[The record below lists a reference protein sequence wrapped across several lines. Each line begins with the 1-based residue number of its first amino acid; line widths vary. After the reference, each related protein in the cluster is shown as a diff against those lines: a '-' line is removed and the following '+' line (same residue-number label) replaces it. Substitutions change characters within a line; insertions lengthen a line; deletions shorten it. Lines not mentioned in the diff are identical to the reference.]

1 MIHNIGKR
9 VIIMSMYTNPNADTF
24 TSSAQNHAHCLHH
37 LELSVNASL
46 QREDGTN
53 LCVDAD
59 FEVDAFAR
67 LLLWRQEHCTMQ
79 QLSVAQLDELLCW
92 IMQKLKIEAQIASY
106 LAEHPEGATSFS
118 PETLESVRSKAQY
131 LYWHLLVLY
140 EDGTVQQLSGQDSLP
155 SWLNELV
162 QKLMTYIPEE
172 NSSHKN

>member
-1 MIHNIGKR
+1 
-9 VIIMSMYTNPNADTF
+9 MSMYTNPNADTF
-24 TSSAQNHAHCLHH
+24 TSSAQNHAPCLHH

-59 FEVDAFAR
+59 FEVDAFAQ

-79 QLSVAQLDELLCW
+79 QLSLAQLDELLCW
-92 IMQKLKIEAQIASY
+92 IMKELQLEKQIAG
-106 LAEHPEGATSFS
+106 HPEDATVIS
-118 PETLESVRSKAQY
+118 PEVQESLRGKAQY

-140 EDGTVQQLSGQDSLP
+140 ENGTVRQISGQDNLP

-172 NSSHKN
+172 IISHKN

>member
-1 MIHNIGKR
+1 MP
-9 VIIMSMYTNPNADTF
+9 MYTNPNADTF
-24 TSSAQNHAHCLHH
+24 ACNALNHVSRLHH
-37 LELSVNASL
+37 LEFSVNASL
-46 QREDGTN
+46 RREDGTN

-92 IMQKLKIEAQIASY
+92 IMQELQLEKRIM
-106 LAEHPEGATSFS
+106 EHPKGATVIS
-118 PETLESVRSKAQY
+118 PEVQESLRGKAQY

-140 EDGTVQQLSGQDSLP
+140 EDGTVRQISGQDSLP

-162 QKLMTYIPEE
+162 QKLMTYIPEKP
-172 NSSHKN
+172 SSYKN

>member
-1 MIHNIGKR
+1 
-9 VIIMSMYTNPNADTF
+9 MSMYNTPNADTF
-24 TSSAQNHAHCLHH
+24 TSSAQNLAPRLHH

-67 LLLWRQEHCTMQ
+67 LLLWQQEHCTMQ

-92 IMQKLKIEAQIASY
+92 IMQELQLEKKIMEHLK
-106 LAEHPEGATSFS
+106 GATVISS
-118 PETLESVRSKAQY
+118 ESLESLQGKAQY

-140 EDGTVQQLSGQDSLP
+140 EDGTVRQISGQGSLP

-172 NSSHKN
+172 TGPRKN

>member
-1 MIHNIGKR
+1 MP
-9 VIIMSMYTNPNADTF
+9 MYNNPNADTF
-24 TSSAQNHAHCLHH
+24 TSSAQNHTSHLHH
-37 LELSVNASL
+37 LELSINASL

-79 QLSVAQLDELLCW
+79 QLSVAQLDELLRW
-92 IMQKLKIEAQIASY
+92 IMQKLKIEAQIAFY
-106 LAEHPEGATSFS
+106 LAEHPEGAASFS
-118 PETLESVRSKAQY
+118 PETLESLRGKAQY

-140 EDGTVQQLSGQDSLP
+140 EDGTVRQVSGQDSLL

-172 NSSHKN
+172 TGSHKN

>member
-1 MIHNIGKR
+1 MP
-9 VIIMSMYTNPNADTF
+9 MYANPNADTF
-24 TSSAQNHAHCLHH
+24 TSSAQNHAPRLHH

-79 QLSVAQLDELLCW
+79 QLSVAQLDELLRW
-92 IMQKLKIEAQIASY
+92 IMQELQLEKRIM
-106 LAEHPEGATSFS
+106 EHSKGATVIS
-118 PETLESVRSKAQY
+118 PEVQESLRGKAQY

-140 EDGTVQQLSGQDSLP
+140 EDGTVRQISGQDSLP

-162 QKLMTYIPEE
+162 QKLMTYIPEKP
-172 NSSHKN
+172 SSYKN

>member
-1 MIHNIGKR
+1 MP
-9 VIIMSMYTNPNADTF
+9 MYNNPNADTF
-24 TSSAQNHAHCLHH
+24 TSSDQNHAHRLHH

-67 LLLWRQEHCTMQ
+67 LLLWRQAHCTMQ
-79 QLSVAQLDELLCW
+79 QLSVAQLDELLRW
-92 IMQKLKIEAQIASY
+92 IMQELQLEKKIM
-106 LAEHPEGATSFS
+106 EHPKGATVIS
-118 PETLESVRSKAQY
+118 PTVQESLRGKAQY

-140 EDGTVQQLSGQDSLP
+140 EDGTVQQISGQDSLP

-162 QKLMTYIPEE
+162 QKLMTYIPEKP
-172 NSSHKN
+172 NSYKN

>member
-1 MIHNIGKR
+1 MIHNIRKR
-9 VIIMSMYTNPNADTF
+9 FIIMPMYNNPNADTF
-24 TSSAQNHAHCLHH
+24 TSSTQKHTSHLHH
-37 LELSVNASL
+37 LELSINASL
-46 QREDGTN
+46 QREDGTD

-79 QLSVAQLDELLCW
+79 QLSVAQLNELLCW
-92 IMQKLKIEAQIASY
+92 IMQELQLEKKIMEHLK
-106 LAEHPEGATSFS
+106 GATVISS
-118 PETLESVRSKAQY
+118 ESLESLRGNAQY

-140 EDGTVQQLSGQDSLP
+140 EDGTVRQISGQDSLP

-172 NSSHKN
+172 ISSHKN

>member
-1 MIHNIGKR
+1 
-9 VIIMSMYTNPNADTF
+9 MSMYNTPNADTF
-24 TSSAQNHAHCLHH
+24 TSSDQNLAPRLHH

-46 QREDGTN
+46 RREDGTN

-59 FEVDAFAR
+59 FEEDAFAR
-67 LLLWRQEHCTMQ
+67 LLLWRQAHCTMQ

-92 IMQKLKIEAQIASY
+92 SMQELQLEKKIMEHLK
-106 LAEHPEGATSFS
+106 GATAISS
-118 PETLESVRSKAQY
+118 ESLESLQGKAQY

-140 EDGTVQQLSGQDSLP
+140 EDGTVRQISGQDSLP

-172 NSSHKN
+172 IISHKN

>member
-1 MIHNIGKR
+1 
-9 VIIMSMYTNPNADTF
+9 MSMYTNPNADTF
-24 TSSAQNHAHCLHH
+24 TSSAQNHAPRLHH

-46 QREDGTN
+46 QREDGTP

-79 QLSVAQLDELLCW
+79 QLSVAQLDELLRW
-92 IMQKLKIEAQIASY
+92 IMQKLKIEAQITFY

-118 PETLESVRSKAQY
+118 PEKLESLRSKAQY

-140 EDGTVQQLSGQDSLP
+140 EDGTVRQISGQGSLP

-162 QKLMTYIPEE
+162 QQLMTYIPEE
-172 NSSHKN
+172 TGSHKN

>member
-1 MIHNIGKR
+1 MP
-9 VIIMSMYTNPNADTF
+9 MYNTPNADTF
-24 TSSAQNHAHCLHH
+24 TSSAQNHAPRLHH

-46 QREDGTN
+46 RREDGTN

-79 QLSVAQLDELLCW
+79 QLSVAQLDELLWW
-92 IMQKLKIEAQIASY
+92 IMQELQLEKRIM
-106 LAEHPEGATSFS
+106 EHPKGATVIS
-118 PETLESVRSKAQY
+118 PEVQESLRGKAQY

-140 EDGTVQQLSGQDSLP
+140 EDGTVQQISGQDSLP

-162 QKLMTYIPEE
+162 QKLMTYIPEKP
-172 NSSHKN
+172 SSYKN

>member
-9 VIIMSMYTNPNADTF
+9 VIIMPMYTNPNADTF
-24 TSSAQNHAHCLHH
+24 ACNALNHVSRLHH
-37 LELSVNASL
+37 LEFSVNASL
-46 QREDGTN
+46 RREDGTN

-92 IMQKLKIEAQIASY
+92 IMQELQLEKRIM
-106 LAEHPEGATSFS
+106 EHPKGATVIS
-118 PETLESVRSKAQY
+118 PEVQESLRGKAQY

-140 EDGTVQQLSGQDSLP
+140 EDGTVRQISGQDSLP

-162 QKLMTYIPEE
+162 QKLMTYIPEKP
-172 NSSHKN
+172 SAYKN

>member
-1 MIHNIGKR
+1 
-9 VIIMSMYTNPNADTF
+9 MSMYTNPNADMF
-24 TSSAQNHAHCLHH
+24 ACNAQNHTSHLHH

-79 QLSVAQLDELLCW
+79 QLSVTQLDELLRW

-118 PETLESVRSKAQY
+118 PETLESVRSKTQY

-140 EDGTVQQLSGQDSLP
+140 EDGTVQQISGQDNLP

-172 NSSHKN
+172 TGSHKN

>member
-1 MIHNIGKR
+1 
-9 VIIMSMYTNPNADTF
+9 MSMYTNPKADMFACNAQ
-24 TSSAQNHAHCLHH
+24 SHAPRLHH

-46 QREDGTN
+46 QREDGTP

-92 IMQKLKIEAQIASY
+92 IMQELKIEAQIASY
-106 LAEHPEGATSFS
+106 LAEHPEGATIFS
-118 PETLESVRSKAQY
+118 PETLESLRGKTQY

-140 EDGTVQQLSGQDSLP
+140 EDGTVRQISGQDSLP

-172 NSSHKN
+172 TGSHKD

>member
-1 MIHNIGKR
+1 
-9 VIIMSMYTNPNADTF
+9 MSMYNTPNADTF

-59 FEVDAFAR
+59 FEVDAFTR

-92 IMQKLKIEAQIASY
+92 IMQELQLEKRIM
-106 LAEHPEGATSFS
+106 EHPKGATAISS
-118 PETLESVRSKAQY
+118 ESLESLQGKAQY

-140 EDGTVQQLSGQDSLP
+140 EDGTVRQISGQGNLP

-162 QKLMTYIPEE
+162 QKLMTYIPEKP
-172 NSSHKN
+172 SSYKN

>member
-9 VIIMSMYTNPNADTF
+9 VIIMPMYNNPNADMF
-24 TSSAQNHAHCLHH
+24 ACNAQNHTSHLHH

-46 QREDGTN
+46 RREDGTN

-92 IMQKLKIEAQIASY
+92 IIQELQLEKQI
-106 LAEHPEGATSFS
+106 AEHPEGATIFS
-118 PETLESVRSKAQY
+118 PETLESLRGKTQY

-140 EDGTVQQLSGQDSLP
+140 EDGTVQQISGQDSLP

-172 NSSHKN
+172 TGSRKN

>member
-1 MIHNIGKR
+1 
-9 VIIMSMYTNPNADTF
+9 MSMYNTPNADTF
-24 TSSAQNHAHCLHH
+24 TSSAQNLAPRLHH
-37 LELSVNASL
+37 LELSVNATL
-46 QREDGTN
+46 RREDGTN

-79 QLSVAQLDELLCW
+79 QLSVAQLDELLRW
-92 IMQKLKIEAQIASY
+92 IMQELQLEKRIM
-106 LAEHPEGATSFS
+106 EHPKGATVIS
-118 PETLESVRSKAQY
+118 PEVQESLRGKAQY

-140 EDGTVQQLSGQDSLP
+140 EDGTVRQISGQGSLP

-172 NSSHKN
+172 TGSRKN

>member
-1 MIHNIGKR
+1 MP
-9 VIIMSMYTNPNADTF
+9 MYNNPNADTF
-24 TSSAQNHAHCLHH
+24 TSSAQNHTSHLHH
-37 LELSVNASL
+37 LELSINASL

-92 IMQKLKIEAQIASY
+92 IMKELQLEKQIAG
-106 LAEHPEGATSFS
+106 HPEDATVIS
-118 PETLESVRSKAQY
+118 PEVQESLRGKAQY

-140 EDGTVQQLSGQDSLP
+140 EDGTVRQISGQDNLP
-155 SWLNELV
+155 SWLNVLV

-172 NSSHKN
+172 TGSRKN

>member
-1 MIHNIGKR
+1 MP
-9 VIIMSMYTNPNADTF
+9 MYTNPNADTF
-24 TSSAQNHAHCLHH
+24 ACNALNHVSRLHH
-37 LELSVNASL
+37 LEFSVNASL
-46 QREDGTN
+46 RREDGTN

-92 IMQKLKIEAQIASY
+92 IMQELQLEKRIM
-106 LAEHPEGATSFS
+106 EHPKGATVIS
-118 PETLESVRSKAQY
+118 PEVQESLRGKAQY

-140 EDGTVQQLSGQDSLP
+140 EDGTVRQISGQDSLP

-162 QKLMTYIPEE
+162 QKLMTYIPEKP
-172 NSSHKN
+172 SAYKN

>member
-1 MIHNIGKR
+1 MP
-9 VIIMSMYTNPNADTF
+9 MYANPNADTF
-24 TSSAQNHAHCLHH
+24 TSSAQNHAPRLHH

-79 QLSVAQLDELLCW
+79 QLSVAQLDELLRW
-92 IMQKLKIEAQIASY
+92 IMQELQLEKRIM
-106 LAEHPEGATSFS
+106 EHPKGATVIS
-118 PETLESVRSKAQY
+118 PEVQESLRGKAQY

-140 EDGTVQQLSGQDSLP
+140 EDGTVRQISGQDSLP

-162 QKLMTYIPEE
+162 QKLMTYIPEKP
-172 NSSHKN
+172 SSYKN

>member
-1 MIHNIGKR
+1 MP
-9 VIIMSMYTNPNADTF
+9 MYNNPNADTF
-24 TSSAQNHAHCLHH
+24 TSSTQKHTSHLHH

-46 QREDGTN
+46 QREDSTN

-92 IMQKLKIEAQIASY
+92 IMQELQLEKKIMEHLK
-106 LAEHPEGATSFS
+106 GATVIS
-118 PETLESVRSKAQY
+118 PETLESLRGNAQY

-140 EDGTVQQLSGQDSLP
+140 EDGTVRQLSGQGSLP

-172 NSSHKN
+172 TGSRKN

>member
-9 VIIMSMYTNPNADTF
+9 VIIMSMYNTPNADTF
-24 TSSAQNHAHCLHH
+24 TSSAQNHAPRLHH

-46 QREDGTN
+46 QREDGTP

-79 QLSVAQLDELLCW
+79 QLSVAQLDELLRW
-92 IMQKLKIEAQIASY
+92 IMQELQLEKRIM
-106 LAEHPEGATSFS
+106 EHPKGATVIS
-118 PETLESVRSKAQY
+118 PEVQESLRGKAQY

-140 EDGTVQQLSGQDSLP
+140 EDGTVRQISGQDSLP

-172 NSSHKN
+172 TGSHKN

>member
-1 MIHNIGKR
+1 
-9 VIIMSMYTNPNADTF
+9 MSMYNTPNADTF
-24 TSSAQNHAHCLHH
+24 TSSAQNLAPRLHH

-46 QREDGTN
+46 RREDGTN

-92 IMQKLKIEAQIASY
+92 IIQELQI
-106 LAEHPEGATSFS
+106 AEHPEGATIFS
-118 PETLESVRSKAQY
+118 PETLESLRGKAQY

-140 EDGTVQQLSGQDSLP
+140 EDGTVRQISGQDSLP

-172 NSSHKN
+172 TGSRKN

>member
-1 MIHNIGKR
+1 
-9 VIIMSMYTNPNADTF
+9 MSMYNTPNADTF

-37 LELSVNASL
+37 LELSVNATL
-46 QREDGTN
+46 RREDGTN

-79 QLSVAQLDELLCW
+79 HLSVAQLDELLCW
-92 IMQKLKIEAQIASY
+92 IMQELQLEKQIA
-106 LAEHPEGATSFS
+106 ERPEKVTALS
-118 PETLESVRSKAQY
+118 PEKLESLRGKTQY

-140 EDGTVQQLSGQDSLP
+140 EDGTVRQISGQDSLP

-172 NSSHKN
+172 TGSHKN

>member
-1 MIHNIGKR
+1 
-9 VIIMSMYTNPNADTF
+9 MSMYNTPNADTF
-24 TSSAQNHAHCLHH
+24 TSSAQNHAPCLHH

-46 QREDGTN
+46 RREDGTN

-67 LLLWRQEHCTMQ
+67 LLLWRQAHCTMQ

-92 IMQKLKIEAQIASY
+92 IMQELQLEKKIM
-106 LAEHPEGATSFS
+106 EHPKGATVIS
-118 PETLESVRSKAQY
+118 PEVQESLQGKAQY

-140 EDGTVQQLSGQDSLP
+140 ENGTVRQISGQDNLP

-172 NSSHKN
+172 IISHKN

>member
-1 MIHNIGKR
+1 MP
-9 VIIMSMYTNPNADTF
+9 MYNNPNADTF
-24 TSSAQNHAHCLHH
+24 TSSAQNLAPRLHH

-46 QREDGTN
+46 RREDGTN

-92 IMQKLKIEAQIASY
+92 IIQELRLEKQI
-106 LAEHPEGATSFS
+106 AEHPEGATIFS
-118 PETLESVRSKAQY
+118 PETLESLRGKTQY

-140 EDGTVQQLSGQDSLP
+140 EDGTVQQISGQDSLP

-172 NSSHKN
+172 TGSRKN

>member
-1 MIHNIGKR
+1 
-9 VIIMSMYTNPNADTF
+9 MSMYTNPNADMF
-24 TSSAQNHAHCLHH
+24 ACNAQNHTSHLHH

-46 QREDGTN
+46 QREDGTP

-67 LLLWRQEHCTMQ
+67 LLLWRQEHCAMQ

-118 PETLESVRSKAQY
+118 PEMLESLRGKTQY

-140 EDGTVQQLSGQDSLP
+140 EDGTVRQISGQDSLP

-162 QKLMTYIPEE
+162 QKLMTYIPEKP
-172 NSSHKN
+172 SSYKN

>member
-1 MIHNIGKR
+1 
-9 VIIMSMYTNPNADTF
+9 MSMYTNPNADTF
-24 TSSAQNHAHCLHH
+24 TSSDQNHAPRLRH

-79 QLSVAQLDELLCW
+79 QLSVAQLDELLRW
-92 IMQKLKIEAQIASY
+92 IMQELQLEKQIMEHLK
-106 LAEHPEGATSFS
+106 GATVISS
-118 PETLESVRSKAQY
+118 ESLESLQGKVQY

-140 EDGTVQQLSGQDSLP
+140 EDGTVRQISGQDSLP

-162 QKLMTYIPEE
+162 QKLMTYIPEKP
-172 NSSHKN
+172 NSYKN

>member
-1 MIHNIGKR
+1 MP
-9 VIIMSMYTNPNADTF
+9 MYNNPNADMF
-24 TSSAQNHAHCLHH
+24 ACNAQNHTSHLHH

-92 IMQKLKIEAQIASY
+92 IMQELQLEKKIMEHLK
-106 LAEHPEGATSFS
+106 GATVIS
-118 PETLESVRSKAQY
+118 PEKLESLRGNTQY

-140 EDGTVQQLSGQDSLP
+140 EDGTMRQISGQDSLP
-155 SWLNELV
+155 SWLNEMI
-162 QKLMTYIPEE
+162 QKLMTYIPEKP
-172 NSSHKN
+172 NSYKN

>member
-1 MIHNIGKR
+1 
-9 VIIMSMYTNPNADTF
+9 MSMYNTPNADTF
-24 TSSAQNHAHCLHH
+24 TSSDQNHAPRLHH

-46 QREDGTN
+46 QREDSTN

-92 IMQKLKIEAQIASY
+92 IMQELQLEKKIMEHLK
-106 LAEHPEGATSFS
+106 GATVIS
-118 PETLESVRSKAQY
+118 PETLESLRGNAQY

-140 EDGTVQQLSGQDSLP
+140 EDGTVRQLSGQGSLP

-172 NSSHKN
+172 TGSRKN

>member
-9 VIIMSMYTNPNADTF
+9 VIIMSMYNTPNADTF
-24 TSSAQNHAHCLHH
+24 TSSAQNLAPRLHH

-67 LLLWRQEHCTMQ
+67 LLLWRQAHCTMQ

-92 IMQKLKIEAQIASY
+92 IIQELQLEKQI
-106 LAEHPEGATSFS
+106 AEHPEGATIFS
-118 PETLESVRSKAQY
+118 PETLESLRGKTQY

-140 EDGTVQQLSGQDSLP
+140 EDGTVQQISGQDSLP

-162 QKLMTYIPEE
+162 QKLMTYIPEKP
-172 NSSHKN
+172 SSYKN

>member
-9 VIIMSMYTNPNADTF
+9 VIIMSMYNTPNADTF
-24 TSSAQNHAHCLHH
+24 TSSAQNLAPRLHH

-46 QREDGTN
+46 RREDGTN

-79 QLSVAQLDELLCW
+79 QLSLAQLDELLCW
-92 IMQKLKIEAQIASY
+92 IIQELQLEKQI
-106 LAEHPEGATSFS
+106 AEHPEGATIFS
-118 PETLESVRSKAQY
+118 PETLESLRGKTQY

-140 EDGTVQQLSGQDSLP
+140 ENGTVRQISGQDNLP

-172 NSSHKN
+172 IISHKN

>member
-1 MIHNIGKR
+1 MP
-9 VIIMSMYTNPNADTF
+9 MYTNPNADTF
-24 TSSAQNHAHCLHH
+24 TSSTQNHAPRLHH
-37 LELSVNASL
+37 LELSINASL

-79 QLSVAQLDELLCW
+79 QLSVAQLNELLCW
-92 IMQKLKIEAQIASY
+92 IMQELQLERQIAE
-106 LAEHPEGATSFS
+106 LPEGATVISS
-118 PETLESVRSKAQY
+118 ESLESLQGKAQY

-140 EDGTVQQLSGQDSLP
+140 EDGTVRQISGQGSLP

-162 QKLMTYIPEE
+162 QQLMTYIPEE
-172 NSSHKN
+172 TGSHKN

>member
-9 VIIMSMYTNPNADTF
+9 VIIMPMYNTPNADTF
-24 TSSAQNHAHCLHH
+24 TSSDQNHAPRLHH
-37 LELSVNASL
+37 LELSVNATL
-46 QREDGTN
+46 RRENGTN

-79 QLSVAQLDELLCW
+79 QLSVAQLDELLRW
-92 IMQKLKIEAQIASY
+92 IMQELQLEKRIM
-106 LAEHPEGATSFS
+106 EHPKGATVIS
-118 PETLESVRSKAQY
+118 PEVQESLRGKAQY

-140 EDGTVQQLSGQDSLP
+140 EDGTVRQISGQDSLP

-162 QKLMTYIPEE
+162 QKLMTYIPEKP
-172 NSSHKN
+172 SSYKN

>member
-1 MIHNIGKR
+1 MIHNIRKR
-9 VIIMSMYTNPNADTF
+9 VIIMPMYTNPNADTF
-24 TSSAQNHAHCLHH
+24 ACNALNHVSRLHH
-37 LELSVNASL
+37 LEFSVNASL
-46 QREDGTN
+46 RREDGTN

-92 IMQKLKIEAQIASY
+92 IMQELQLEKRIM
-106 LAEHPEGATSFS
+106 EHPKGATVIS
-118 PETLESVRSKAQY
+118 PEVQESLRGKAQY

-140 EDGTVQQLSGQDSLP
+140 EDGTVRQISGQDSLP

-162 QKLMTYIPEE
+162 QKLMTYIPEKP
-172 NSSHKN
+172 SSYKN